1 STRSATPWS
10 SPSSKRT
17 TGSPI
22 VRALRLDADWEP
34 RSGAGAALDP
44 ADSFARLGR
53 RGNQVWRNPRIAV
66 VSLPD
71 PSPSSDEVVIRV
83 RACGICGSDFHL
95 VEADDDGYMLYPG
108 LVRTPVVTG
117 HEFAGV
123 VEAVGPDVRDFAPG
137 DAVCAEEIAWCGDCL
152 ACRAGRPNNCVRIE
166 ELGFSFDGAHAEYVV
181 TRARYCWSL
190 APLLGAG
197 IAGDRVFQLGAL
209 VEPTGVAYVA
219 MFVSA
224 GGFMPG
230 SSIGVVGAG
239 PIGLAAIALAR
250 AAGAGRIVAF
260 EVSDRRRALAT
271 AMGADQVLD
280 PHALGPDGFASAAR
294 EISYGRGIDLW
305 VEASGA
311 AGVAEMMAASLAPAG
326 RLVLV
331 GRGPHTIDLDPEWL
345 IVRGAG
351 IQGSIGH
358 SGSGTFGHV
367 IDLMAAGRLDMTR
380 IVSATVDLDGAA
392 RLLDGT
398 PRRDSGKTLV
408 VP

>member
-1 STRSATPWS
+1 MR
-10 SPSSKRT
+10 
-17 TGSPI
+17 G
-22 VRALRLDADWEP
+22 LRLEADWDP
-34 RSGAGAALDP
+34 RPGAIATLDP
-44 ADSFARLGR
+44 ADASNRVAR
-53 RGNQVWRNPRIAV
+53 RGNQVWRNPRITVADV
-66 VSLPD
+66 PD
-71 PSPSSDEVVIRV
+71 PRPGPDGLVIRV
-83 RACGICGSDFHL
+83 RACGICGSDFHF
-95 VEADDDGYMLYPG
+95 VESDADGYMLYPG

-123 VEAVGPDVRDFAPG
+123 VEAVGPAVKDFAPG
-137 DAVCAEEIAWCGDCL
+137 DLVCAEEIAWCGDCL
-152 ACRAGRPNNCVRIE
+152 ACRAGRPNNCTRIE

-190 APLLGAG
+190 LPLAESG
-197 IAGDRVFQLGAL
+197 IPVDRIFQLGAL

-219 MFVSA
+219 MFVTG

-230 SSIGVVGAG
+230 SSVGVVGAG

-250 AAGAGRIVAF
+250 AAGAGKVIAF
-260 EVSDRRRALAT
+260 EVAEGRRQLAL

-280 PHALGPDGFASAAR
+280 PRDLGPDGVANAVR
-294 EISYGRGIDLW
+294 EISHGRGIDVW

-311 AGVAEMMAASLAPAG
+311 AGVAEMMAVSLAPAG
-326 RLVLV
+326 RMILV

-345 IVRGAG
+345 IVRGAT
-351 IQGSIGH
+351 IHGSIGH

-380 IVSATVDLDGAA
+380 IVSGTVDLEGGA

-398 PRRDSGKTLV
+398 PHRESGKMLV
-408 VP
+408 IP

>member
-1 STRSATPWS
+1 V
-10 SPSSKRT
+10 K
-17 TGSPI
+17 
-22 VRALRLDADWEP
+22 ALRLEADWKP
-34 RSGAGAALDP
+34 RPEAAATIDP
-44 ADSFARLGR
+44 ADASARLAR
-53 RGNQVWRNPRIAV
+53 RGNQVWRNPRITVA
-66 VSLPD
+66 SLPD
-71 PSPSSDEVVIRV
+71 PSPRADEVLIRV
-83 RACGICGSDFHL
+83 RACGICGSDLHF
-95 VEADDDGYMLYPG
+95 VESDADGYMLYPG
-108 LVRTPVVTG
+108 LVRTPVVSG

-137 DAVCAEEIAWCGDCL
+137 DLVCAEEIAWCGDCL
-152 ACRAGRPNNCVRIE
+152 ACRAGRPNNCTRIE
-166 ELGFSFDGAHAEYVV
+166 ELGFTFDGAHAEYVV

-190 APLLGAG
+190 SPLAEAG
-197 IAGDRVFQLGAL
+197 IEADRIFQLGAL

-219 MFVSA
+219 LFVSA

-230 SSIGVVGAG
+230 SSVGVVGAG

-260 EVSDRRRALAT
+260 ELTEGRRELAS
-271 AMGADQVLD
+271 AIGADQVLD
-280 PHALGPDGFASAAR
+280 PRELGPDGVAGAAR
-294 EISYGRGIDLW
+294 EASRGRGIDMW

-326 RLVLV
+326 RMVLL
-331 GRGPHTIDLDPEWL
+331 GRGPHTIELDPEWL

-380 IVSATVDLDGAA
+380 IVSGTVDLEGAA
-392 RLLDGT
+392 ALLDGT
-398 PRRDSGKTLV
+398 PRRQAGKTLV
-408 VP
+408 IP

>member
-1 STRSATPWS
+1 M
-10 SPSSKRT
+10 K
-17 TGSPI
+17 
-22 VRALRLDADWEP
+22 ALRLEADWEP
-34 RSGAGAALDP
+34 RPESVATLDD
-44 ADSFARLGR
+44 ADVAKRVAR

-66 VSLPD
+66 ARLPD
-71 PSPSSDEVVIRV
+71 PSPRSDEVVIRV
-83 RACGICGSDFHL
+83 RACGICGSDFHF
-95 VEADDDGYMLYPG
+95 VEADVDGYMLYPG

-117 HEFAGV
+117 HEFAGI
-123 VEAVGPDVRDFAPG
+123 VEAVGPDVRDFAAG
-137 DAVCAEEIAWCGDCL
+137 DLVCAEEIAWCGDCL
-152 ACRAGRPNNCVRIE
+152 ACRAGRPNNCTRIE

-190 APLLGAG
+190 APILEAG
-197 IAGDRVFQLGAL
+197 VPPDRVLQLGAL
-209 VEPTGVAYVA
+209 VEPSGVAYVA
-219 MFVSA
+219 LFVSA

-230 SSIGVVGAG
+230 SSVGVVGAG

-250 AAGAGRIVAF
+250 AAGAGTIVAF
-260 EVSDRRRALAT
+260 EVSEGRRDLAS

-280 PHALGPDGFASAAR
+280 PRALGPEGIGTAAR
-294 EISYGRGIDLW
+294 DASRGRGIDLW

-311 AGVAEMMAASLAPAG
+311 AGVAEPMAASLAPAG
-326 RLVLV
+326 RMVLV

-351 IQGSIGH
+351 LQGSIGH

-380 IVSATVDLDGAA
+380 IVSSTVDLDGAA

-398 PRRDSGKTLV
+398 PRREAGKVLV

>member
-1 STRSATPWS
+1 M
-10 SPSSKRT
+10 
-17 TGSPI
+17 I
-22 VRALRLDADWEP
+22 DAVDA
-34 RSGAGAALDP
+34 S
-44 ADSFARLGR
+44 ARLAR

-66 VSLPD
+66 ATIPD
-71 PSPSSDEVVIRV
+71 PQPGADDVVIRV
-83 RACGICGSDFHL
+83 RACGICGSDLHF
-95 VEADDDGYMLYPG
+95 VETDADGYMLYPG
-108 LVRTPVVTG
+108 LVRTPVVSG

-123 VEAVGPDVRDFAPG
+123 VEAVGPAVRDFAPG
-137 DAVCAEEIAWCGDCL
+137 DLVCAEEIAWCGDCL
-152 ACRAGRPNNCVRIE
+152 ACRAGRPNNCTRIE
-166 ELGFSFDGAHAEYVV
+166 ELGFSFNGAHAEFVV

-190 APLLGAG
+190 SPLVDAG
-197 IAGDRVFQLGAL
+197 IPADRIFQLGAL

-230 SSIGVVGAG
+230 SSVGVVGAG

-250 AAGAGRIVAF
+250 AAGAGKVVAF
-260 EVSDRRRALAT
+260 EVADGRRQLAT
-271 AMGADQVLD
+271 AMGADQVFD
-280 PHALGPDGFASAAR
+280 PLALGPDGLVTAAR
-294 EISYGRGIDLW
+294 DVTRGRGVDVW

-326 RLVLV
+326 KLVLV

-345 IVRGAG
+345 IVRGAAMF
-351 IQGSIGH
+351 GSIGH

-380 IVSATVDLDGAA
+380 IVSGTVDLDGGA
-392 RLLDGT
+392 LMLDGT
-398 PRRDSGKTLV
+398 ARRESGKTIV